1 MVVRLGSGKY
11 CSMQVRTKI
20 TLCISILAAVII
32 TCAGLLLWN
41 TQRSTYNH
49 QRSTLAYQQL
59 AGYLQFSSELFRT
72 FKQVR
77 RDLMDGGG
85 VLAFDLDE
93 AEQRLIAIVDDIR
106 MTEVQ
111 ESQAVGLREDEVYE
125 DQNRLNAL
133 QREVS
138 GAFDDIR
145 RGKDMLAA
153 GKAAEARL
161 FISATLTER
170 IDVRISQIIEEA
182 VEDEREEV
190 AEALAQIELVNRIA
204 FWVAIAATVTGLPL
218 TALVVYT
225 LLLRLRRNLSNLE
238 RGAEIFGAGQ
248 LDHKIPVHG
257 KDEFAKLSHRFN
269 AMAHQLQEQHQA
281 LEDARI
287 SLEHR
292 VEERTEELRAANA
305 ELERRDE
312 MRRQFF
318 ADIGHELRTPITAV
332 RGEAEVALRARSD
345 HRETYRSALD
355 RIVEISGQLTR
366 FVNDIFLIAR
376 AQAGVADMRR
386 AEVDL
391 NEVINMAVGQLRTL
405 TEEYDAQLTLDVPES
420 PAMVEGDMQRLC
432 QLLQILLSNAVKHSQ
447 PGVRIEI
454 ALRLKANDWRL
465 SVSDNGPGI
474 PMEERPHVFDRFYR
488 GGASVK
494 PRPAQGT
501 GLGLPIAKSIVQG
514 HDGRIRIDPIRQGT
528 AVHVSLPVSQLQP
541 SGEQA
546 SEQKPS
552 PKAARA

>member
-1 MVVRLGSGKY
+1 
-11 CSMQVRTKI
+11 MQVRTKI
-20 TLCISILAAVII
+20 TLCVSILAAVII

-49 QRSTLAYQQL
+49 QRSSLAYQQL
-59 AGYLQFSSELFRT
+59 AGYLQFSGELFRT

-77 RDLMDGGG
+77 RDLLDGDR
-85 VLAFDLDE
+85 VLTFDLDD

-106 MTEVQ
+106 VTELQ
-111 ESQAVGLREDEVYE
+111 ESEVVGLRQDEEYK
-125 DQNRLNAL
+125 DMGRLAAL
-133 QREVS
+133 QSEVS
-138 GAFDDIR
+138 GAFEDIR
-145 RGKDMLAA
+145 KGKEMLAA
-153 GKAAEARL
+153 GNPAEARV
-161 FISATLTER
+161 FISTTLTDR
-170 IDVRISQIIEEA
+170 IDVRISQIIEGA
-182 VEDEREEV
+182 VDDEREEV
-190 AEALAQIELVNRIA
+190 AEALAKIEQVNRIA
-204 FWVAIAATVTGLPL
+204 FWVAIAATLTGLPL

-238 RGAEIFGAGQ
+238 RGAESFGAGQ

-269 AMAHQLQEQHQA
+269 AMAHQLREQHQA

-292 VEERTEELRAANA
+292 VAERTEELRAANA

-332 RGEAEVALRARSD
+332 RGEAEVALRAKQD
-345 HRETYRSALD
+345 HREIYRSALD
-355 RIVEISGQLTR
+355 RIVEISDQLTR

-386 AEVDL
+386 AEIDL
-391 NEVINMAVGQLRTL
+391 NEVITMAVGQLRTL
-405 TEEYDAQLTLDVPES
+405 INEHDAQLTLDVPES

-432 QLLQILLSNAVKHSQ
+432 QLLQILLSNAIKHSQ
-447 PGVRIEI
+447 PGARIEV
-454 ALRLKANDWRL
+454 ALHLKSDDWRL

-488 GGASVK
+488 GAASAG
-494 PRPAQGT
+494 PEPAQGT

-514 HDGRIRIDPIRQGT
+514 HDGRIRIDPVRSQGT
-528 AVHVSLPVSQLQP
+528 AVHVSLPVSQFQLSVEEASKQ
-541 SGEQA
+541 EQL
-546 SEQKPS
+546 S
-552 PKAARA
+552 KAVRA